1 MSVPTYTLNDGSK
14 VPCMS
19 FGTGT
24 AYLRREATDGI
35 LMAYKIGFQHID
47 TAHLYENEE
56 SVASAL
62 AVLGRP
68 RSEFYITTKLDA
80 HFQVGKGRTVRDCLL
95 ESLRKLGTDY
105 VDCYLVHIP
114 EPSFTQGTLPQ
125 LWKEME
131 GVKREGLARSI
142 GVSNFRVKDFEA
154 FVDGADIMPAI
165 NQIEMHPYL
174 YKVSKAVIEYCQSR
188 GIVVASWGAQA
199 PLVKNGPVTSVLET
213 IAARLTASFG
223 APVSLGQVLTKWQ
236 LQKGIL
242 VVFTSTKEERIKEF
256 LAVPQLP
263 DLTDDEIAAI
273 EEAGAKKHY
282 RRGGGS
288 LFPEENNPPDPKW

>member
-1 MSVPTYTLNDGSK
+1 MSVPTYTLNDGNKAPS
-14 VPCMS
+14 MS

-35 LMAYKIGFQHID
+35 LMAHKIGFRSID

-56 SVASAL
+56 SVAAAL
-62 AVLGRP
+62 VALGRP
-68 RSEFYITTKLDA
+68 RSELYITTKLDIN
-80 HFQVGKGRTVRDCLL
+80 FQVGKGRTVRDCLL

-105 VDCYLVHIP
+105 VDCYLVHAP
-114 EPSFTQGTLPQ
+114 EPSFTVGTLPQ

-131 GVKREGLARSI
+131 AIKKEGLARSI

-154 FVDGADIMPAI
+154 FVHGADIMPAI

-188 GIVVASWGAQA
+188 GIVIASWGAQA
-199 PLVKNGPVTSVLET
+199 PLVKNGPVTPVLET

-236 LQKGIL
+236 LQKNIL

-263 DLTDDEIAAI
+263 DLIDNEIAAI
-273 EEAGAKKHY
+273 EEAGAKIHY
-282 RRGGGS
+282 RRGVHS
-288 LFPEENNPPDPKW
+288 LFPEEGDTPDQW